1 MQALVVFLCLAIST
15 AALGGIEVYR
25 WIDAEGQV
33 HYSDR
38 PSPGADRVAIDVAP
52 AGSTPVAGASSAG
65 SAQAAAK
72 KDSAAAAYDSLTIQA
87 PGQDETLWNIGG
99 QLDVAVALQPP
110 LQAGH
115 RVQLLLDGQPV
126 AELEPG
132 TTQTRLS
139 DVYRGQ
145 HTLMAKIQDES
156 GSTLIQSAPVNFY
169 VQQSSV
175 ARNPSPPVVQPP
187 IRP

>member
-1 MQALVVFLCLAIST
+1 M
-15 AALGGIEVYR
+15 
-25 WIDAEGQV
+25 
-33 HYSDR
+33 
-38 PSPGADRVAIDVAP
+38 
-52 AGSTPVAGASSAG
+52 
-65 SAQAAAK
+65 
-72 KDSAAAAYDSLTIQA
+72 
-87 PGQDETLWNIGG
+87 
-99 QLDVAVALQPP
+99 
-110 LQAGH
+110 
-115 RVQLLLDGQPV
+115 QLLLDGQPV